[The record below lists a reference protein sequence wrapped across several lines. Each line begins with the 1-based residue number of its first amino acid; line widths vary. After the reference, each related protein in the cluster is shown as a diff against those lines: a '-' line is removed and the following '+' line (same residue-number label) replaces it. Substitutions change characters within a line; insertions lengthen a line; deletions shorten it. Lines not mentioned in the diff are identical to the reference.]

1 MLPNQESEPDY
12 TAFISSVVV
21 IEKEIVMEINET
33 LLSEIVLLRK
43 TLERIANSLEDIQD
57 TLEIMFLEDDY
68 EDEEMEEHEL
78 PDSDSD
84 DIELSSED

>member
-1 MLPNQESEPDY
+1 
-12 TAFISSVVV
+12 
-21 IEKEIVMEINET
+21 MEINET

-68 EDEEMEEHEL
+68 ENEEMEELEL

>member
-68 EDEEMEEHEL
+68 EDEEMEELEL
-78 PDSDSD
+78 PDSDPD

>member
-1 MLPNQESEPDY
+1 
-12 TAFISSVVV
+12 
-21 IEKEIVMEINET
+21 MEINET

-43 TLERIANSLEDIQD
+43 TLERIANSLEDIQH

-68 EDEEMEEHEL
+68 EDEEMEELEL

>member
-1 MLPNQESEPDY
+1 VLPNQESEPDY

-68 EDEEMEEHEL
+68 EDEEMEELEL
-78 PDSDSD
+78 PDSDPD

>member
-1 MLPNQESEPDY
+1 
-12 TAFISSVVV
+12 
-21 IEKEIVMEINET
+21 MEINET

-68 EDEEMEEHEL
+68 EDEEMEELEL
-78 PDSDSD
+78 PDSDPD

>member
-1 MLPNQESEPDY
+1 VLPNQESEPDY

-68 EDEEMEEHEL
+68 EDEEMEELEL

>member
-68 EDEEMEEHEL
+68 EDEEMEELEL

>member
-1 MLPNQESEPDY
+1 
-12 TAFISSVVV
+12 
-21 IEKEIVMEINET
+21 MEINET

-68 EDEEMEEHEL
+68 EDEEMEELEL